1 MTADFYHAES
11 ESGLRVDDP
20 TEIEIRGL
28 VRGLDRDAN
37 TFVTVESDDA
47 PWYGSIAVADD
58 GGYEVVLS
66 DPSGAELDVATEPAL
81 RPAVRRV
88 VEWAARRDFR
98 GRRGARGAPRPDVTE
113 LARFAGVD
121 KSLAVPLP
129 WEQAGARWLPGDYR
143 EFVDVFGHH
152 ELRETFGVR
161 GPRRQY
167 GVGQLAAFVGQL
179 SDGGAEAF
187 EQMLPPRPDG
197 RPFTFHPE
205 PGGLLCWGENFRGDH
220 CFWSTE
226 GTDPDRWPVLLWLRA
241 EPDRVH
247 RYDMGMARFLLWA
260 LSGADPVLN
269 ELIPEPA
276 ESPL

>member
-1 MTADFYHAES
+1 MTADFYQAES
-11 ESGLRVDDP
+11 ESGLRLDDP

-28 VRGLDRDAN
+28 VRGLDRDVN

-47 PWYGSIAVADD
+47 SWYGSIAVADD

-88 VEWAARRDFR
+88 VGWAARRDVR

-129 WEQAGARWLPGDYR
+129 WEQAGARWLPDDYR

-179 SDGGAEAF
+179 SDGEAEAF

-226 GTDPDRWPVLLWLRA
+226 GTDPDRWPVLLWLRD

-260 LSGADPVLN
+260 LSGADPVLD
-269 ELIPEPA
+269 ELVPEPS